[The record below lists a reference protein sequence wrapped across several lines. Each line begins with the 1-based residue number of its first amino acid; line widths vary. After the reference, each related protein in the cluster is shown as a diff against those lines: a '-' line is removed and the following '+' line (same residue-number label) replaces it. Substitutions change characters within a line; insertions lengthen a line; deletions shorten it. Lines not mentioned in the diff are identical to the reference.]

1 MKNPVVALLKQ
12 FCRINEQILH
22 LLSIEYS
29 EYWLPS
35 FQVFPLNNYLSIF
48 SRGTVN
54 GPIILQGEDSL
65 RTQYVP
71 PEPTVKILKRPA
83 RNNVPGSGEG
93 PLLNGDLKPRQ
104 PIKTLQQVGS
114 VNAVGFDE
122 GLSFSQ

>member
-1 MKNPVVALLKQ
+1 M
-12 FCRINEQILH
+12 FCF
-22 LLSIEYS
+22 LSVEYN
-29 EYWLPS
+29 EYWLPI
-35 FQVFPLNNYLSIF
+35 FQVFLVNNLLFIF

-93 PLLNGDLKPRQ
+93 PLLNGDSKPRQ
-104 PIKTLQQVGS
+104 PIKTLQQVS
-114 VNAVGFDE
+114 CVDAVGFDVGFE
-122 GLSFSQ
+122 FLLVMQI